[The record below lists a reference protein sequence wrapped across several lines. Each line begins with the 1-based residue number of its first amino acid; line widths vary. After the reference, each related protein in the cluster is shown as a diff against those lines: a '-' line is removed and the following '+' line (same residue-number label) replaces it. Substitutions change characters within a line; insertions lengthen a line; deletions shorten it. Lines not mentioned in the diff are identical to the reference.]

1 MIPIQNERPSRPPPR
16 IAKASSSAT
25 NPADCEITVTGIVG
39 SRRETSPPE
48 KSATPQVAADA
59 SASRTAA
66 AFTGL
71 ASHGRYH

>member
-1 MIPIQNERPSRPPPR
+1 MEREHDQQRDEPG
-16 IAKASSSAT
+16 
-25 NPADCEITVTGIVG
+25 DCEMTVTGIVG

-66 AFTGL
+66 RVHG
-71 ASHGRYH
+71 ASFACTARYH